1 MRNAQVEMMRKYFDI
16 RTFGA
21 VLSTG
26 ANAGQ
31 VRGPVQFTFAKSVD
45 PILSIDCSI
54 TRVAVANNVANAKS
68 VDDYRKWEA
77 EQPEA
82 SLRTMGRKEFIAYG
96 LYVAKG
102 FISANLAAQTGF
114 TDADLKLLWE
124 AILNMY
130 EHDRTASKGLMTVQ
144 PDYAF
149 VFKHVG
155 TDTDLTQRAQQAK
168 LGCSHA
174 HRLFNLVTDQLRKKD
189 GVDAPRKLADYNLPS
204 LETAIV
210 LTASPASCNLEMAS
224 PPARSQIEIVPSP
237 LPITSVSECG
247 GKARQLIGPGGNFNV
262 RFVSPINRTAPSS
275 IPIARQSRSGEW
287 ARQRAVDVPSKGTCC
302 PRREQD

>member
-1 MRNAQVEMMRKYFDI
+1 
-16 RTFGA
+16 
-21 VLSTG
+21 
-26 ANAGQ
+26 
-31 VRGPVQFTFAKSVD
+31 
-45 PILSIDCSI
+45 
-54 TRVAVANNVANAKS
+54 
-68 VDDYRKWEA
+68 
-77 EQPEA
+77 
-82 SLRTMGRKEFIAYG
+82 MGRKEFIAYG

-144 PDYAF
+144 PEYAF

-189 GVDAPRKLADYNLPS
+189 GVDAPRKLADYILPS
-204 LETAIV
+204 LEA
-210 LTASPASCNLEMAS
+210 
-224 PPARSQIEIVPSP
+224 
-237 LPITSVSECG
+237 
-247 GKARQLIGPGGNFNV
+247 V
-262 RFVSPINRTAPSS
+262 RNGLA
-275 IPIARQSRSGEW
+275 
-287 ARQRAVDVPSKGTCC
+287 KGMEVH
-302 PRREQD
+302 RMDELL